1 MGNKENYKYEG
12 IGLLRAEKFKGKKKF
27 DLYRTQY
34 HIESLADLELLE
46 DLVFREI
53 LQIRYKQKIEDLE
66 EENVKASP
74 KGLDSKQKG
83 QIAPK
88 SLTYALD
95 TNLERILT
103 LRDKLGMYEDKKQN
117 DPFTYIEILKKKFL
131 LWKKEVGQASR
142 SFPCPHCQR
151 MIILN
156 IKTDIYDA
164 HKHSFFKDKVLANQA
179 LWDLYKK
186 NKINKQDVADVLGV
200 HTDYVDWLK
209 KKIYKE

>member
-1 MGNKENYKYEG
+1 MPNKESYKFQG
-12 IGLLRAEKFKGKKKF
+12 IGLNRIEKNKGKKKF
-27 DLYRTQY
+27 EQYQHQY
-34 HIESLADLELLE
+34 HITSLADLELLE
-46 DLVFREI
+46 DLVFREM

-66 EENVKASP
+66 DDIKKASP
-74 KGLDSKQKG
+74 KGTTNQNKG

-117 DPFTYIEILKKKFL
+117 DPFTYIQILKKKFE

-142 SFPCPHCQR
+142 SFPCPFCEK

-156 IKTDIYDA
+156 IRTDIYDA
-164 HKHSFFKDKVLANQA
+164 KKHPFFRDKTLYNQK
-179 LWDLYKK
+179 LWEVYKK
-186 NKINKQDVADVLGV
+186 GKITKQEIADILNV

-209 KKIYKE
+209 KKIVKE